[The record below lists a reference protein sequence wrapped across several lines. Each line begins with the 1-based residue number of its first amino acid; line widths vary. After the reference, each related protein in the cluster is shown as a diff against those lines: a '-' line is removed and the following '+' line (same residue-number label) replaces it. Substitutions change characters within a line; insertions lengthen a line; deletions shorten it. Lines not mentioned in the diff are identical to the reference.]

1 MTGDS
6 GLRLLLFNLKTDA
19 DAPLLGFTT
28 TWINELARHCES
40 IDVLT
45 MYAGR
50 LAVADNVRVYSAGRE
65 KGYGKPRRVLNFYA
79 ILTRLLLT
87 RRYDACFA
95 HMMPLFA
102 GLAGPLLTLRGV
114 STTLWYTHRQR
125 TRQLELGLWMSRRAV
140 TAVETSFPIQSPKVI
155 PIGHGIDTDYYA
167 PDSQSG
173 DLERPV
179 IVQVARLMPIKHQ
192 ATLLRAAAEL
202 DCDVVLVGDVPED
215 KSQDYKQQLV
225 TLAAELNMIHRVTFT
240 GDLPRETVREWYQ
253 RATLAVNLS
262 PVGLFDKA
270 PLESMACGV
279 PTIVSNP
286 AFDDLFGDA
295 VELLRIDSPDDAN
308 GLTQRLQS
316 LLMMSPDERHTL
328 GNRLREAV
336 IARHS
341 LRQLVQRLVP
351 ILKTGQLGVW

>member
-65 KGYGKPRRVLNFYA
+65 KGYSKPRRVLNFYA
-79 ILTRLLLT
+79 ILTRLLLS

-102 GLAGPLLTLRGV
+102 GLGGPLLTVRGV
-114 STTLWYTHRQR
+114 PTTLWYTHRQR

-155 PIGHGIDTDYYA
+155 PIGHGIDTDYYT
-167 PDSQSG
+167 PDSHLSNS
-173 DLERPV
+173 ERPI

-202 DCDVVLVGDVPED
+202 DCEVVLVGDVPEA
-215 KSQDYKQQLV
+215 KSQAYKQQLM
-225 TLAAELNMIHRVTFT
+225 TLAAERRMTHRVTFT
-240 GDLPRETVREWYQ
+240 GDLPREAVRDWYQ
-253 RATLAVNLS
+253 RATVAVNLS

-279 PTIVSNP
+279 PTIVTNP

-295 VELLRIDSPDDAN
+295 VALLRIESPDDVN
-308 GLTQRLQS
+308 GLTRRLHAI
-316 LLMMSPDERHTL
+316 LMMPSDERHPL
-328 GNRLREAV
+328 GDRLRAAV

-341 LRQLVQRLVP
+341 LRQLVQRLLP